1 MKAIHLITAL
11 SLLSFTAACGN
22 TADGAKKDAENAA
35 EKTKE
40 AADAA
45 ADKTK
50 EAAAST
56 GAAMSGAMQTG
67 ELKTALIADKRI
79 DASNINVDTDE
90 GKKTVTLRGTVPS
103 EAQKVTAGEIAT
115 AKAAGYAVVNELTIK
130 MP

>member
-1 MKAIHLITAL
+1 MKVIHLVTAL
-11 SLLSFTAACGN
+11 AFASFTAACGN

-50 EAAAST
+50 DAAAST
-56 GAAMSGAMQTG
+56 GAAVSGAMQTG
-67 ELKTALIADKRI
+67 EVKTALVADKRI

-90 GKKTVTLRGTVPS
+90 GKKTVTLKGTVPS
-103 EAQKVTAGEIAT
+103 EAQKTMAAEVAT
-115 AKAAGYAVVNELTIK
+115 AKAVGYTIVNELTIK
-130 MP
+130 P

>member
-1 MKAIHLITAL
+1 MKAIHLVTAL
-11 SLLSFTAACGN
+11 ALLSFTTACGN

-35 EKTKE
+35 EKTKQ

-56 GAAMSGAMQTG
+56 SQAVSGALQTS
-67 ELKTALIADKRI
+67 EVKTALVADKRI

-90 GKKTVTLRGTVPS
+90 AKKTVTLKGTVPNLT
-103 EAQKVTAGEIAT
+103 QKAT
-115 AKAAGYAVVNELTIK
+115 ADEVATKKAAGYTIINDLTIK
-130 MP
+130 TP